1 VLTMRNAEASSTL
14 PPLDLPV
21 PDRIEDALAQCAHG
35 QSPPDIALMQ
45 LLVVSPTEEEGQR
58 ALGTAIWDALE
69 NRETHKAQRLGAM
82 HSLWEAARR
91 IVHSALR

>member
-1 VLTMRNAEASSTL
+1 
-14 PPLDLPV
+14 
-21 PDRIEDALAQCAHG
+21 
-35 QSPPDIALMQ
+35 MQ

-69 NRETHKAQRLGAM
+69 NRDTHKAQRLGAM

-91 IVHSALR
+91 IVHSAFR